1 MEIVLPIIFNVVTA
15 LVLIAGLFIGKNNG
29 WRLTLSKLI
38 MIAGAGLASYF
49 WMPIVSNKLLEVEVV
64 TNTLS
69 RFGMATMSLHSISFA
84 LVFFAFYLFISLGF
98 ALLASSMNKQDI
110 GINVAKRKRIKSFD
124 RKADRL
130 LRKEEKRLSK
140 INREF
145 KKRSKA
151 SKIFGSI
158 FGIIIAAIIAFVMLM
173 PIETTLDHIATN
185 NPDMDKIAS
194 TYEYTVYG
202 QLDNL
207 VDISN
212 IITGE

>member
-15 LVLIAGLFIGKNNG
+15 LILIAGLFIGKNNG

-49 WMPIVSNKLLEVEVV
+49 WMPIVSDKLLELEVV
-64 TNTLS
+64 NNILS
-69 RFGMATMSLHSISFA
+69 RFGMTTMSLNSISFA
-84 LVFFAFYLFISLGF
+84 LVFFAFYLFTSLGF

-130 LRKEEKRLSK
+130 LRKEEKRLNK

-145 KKRSKA
+145 KKRSRA
-151 SKIFGSI
+151 SRVFGSI
-158 FGIIIAAIIAFVMLM
+158 LGIIIAAIVAFVMLM
-173 PIETTLDHIATN
+173 PVETVLDHIATN
-185 NPDMDKIAS
+185 NPDMDKVTS

-207 VDISN
+207 IDISD